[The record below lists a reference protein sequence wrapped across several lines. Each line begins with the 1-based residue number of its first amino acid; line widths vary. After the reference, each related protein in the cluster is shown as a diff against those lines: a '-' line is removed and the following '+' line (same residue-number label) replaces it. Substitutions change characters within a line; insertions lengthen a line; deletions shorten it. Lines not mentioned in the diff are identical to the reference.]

1 MRKTFNELYL
11 AGVKDGL
18 LASNV
23 FTTDKQYCPPKELAL
38 TTEQAA
44 DIVKRW
50 AKKQTVNIEEMTLGM
65 ALLYGLKEIFPCP

>member
-1 MRKTFNELYL
+1 L

-23 FTTDKQYCPPKELAL
+23 FTIDKQYCPPKELAL